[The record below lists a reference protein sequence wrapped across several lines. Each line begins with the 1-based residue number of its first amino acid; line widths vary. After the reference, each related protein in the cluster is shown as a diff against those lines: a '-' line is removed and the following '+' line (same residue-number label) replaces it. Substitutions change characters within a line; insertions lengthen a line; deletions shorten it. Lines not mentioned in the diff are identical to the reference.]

1 MCEAGRRHSRESGN
15 PVDEITDALTDEIT
29 DALTWEF
36 EPEQPGHR
44 HSRESGNP
52 AAYARGKTT
61 TLDSRFR
68 GNDALRC
75 LRGNDGAGTVS
86 RG

>member
-15 PVDEITDALTDEIT
+15 PVDEIT